1 MTLAVPPTTEELAPL
16 AVSRREVLRNL
27 GYPRSRGPSARVA
40 EALDRLWDRAAG
52 LLAPRGVLRVVAGQA
67 AAAAGMPGPTEWV
80 GLGIVTAGPAL
91 EGAEREH
98 SEAGQML
105 EALILDAYGS
115 AAAEAA
121 ADALNLRLCRLAQAA
136 GFQLPRRI
144 SPGYG
149 RWAIEG
155 QTALLRL
162 LEAERIGVRLT
173 EGLMM
178 VPRKSVSFAVRFERD
193 LRPGP
198 SARRRCAACE
208 LVSCAYRADEPDD
221 EDENEQ
227 TETDG
232 ANDETEA

>member
-1 MTLAVPPTTEELAPL
+1 MSVAVPPTIEELAPL

-27 GYPRSRGPSARVA
+27 GYPRSREPSARVA
-40 EALDRLWDRAAG
+40 DALDRLWDRAGELVA
-52 LLAPRGVLRVVAGQA
+52 ARGVLRVVTGQE
-67 AAAAGMPGPTEWV
+67 AAAAGMPSPTEWV
-80 GLGIVTAGPAL
+80 GLGIGTAGPAL

-155 QTALLRL
+155 QTELLRL
-162 LEAERIGVRLT
+162 LEAGRIGVRLT

-193 LRPGP
+193 LPPGP
-198 SARRRCAACE
+198 AARRRCAACE
-208 LVSCAYRADEPDD
+208 LERCAYRVDEPD